1 MLLNNFNSLEKE
13 VKSDI
18 TNLRNAKSC
27 HIILTNYF
35 SPNTNKDKE
44 EHLAFVYSMECKTS

>member
-44 EHLAFVYSMECKTS
+44 ERLAFVYSMDCKTS